1 MKHRI
6 LVLLALAPLAPI
18 SAQTASIPETIVTA
32 TRIPTQQERLP
43 AATTVIDRQ
52 IIEERGYVTLADAL
66 VSVPGFNIVPSGGM
80 GQVTSG
86 FMRGTNSNHV
96 LVLRDGVPMNDAS
109 HPSGAFNFGNTLLGD
124 IERIEVVRGPVSAIY
139 GTSAIGGVINL
150 ITRRAPTDRQ
160 AQPYGELAGGTNY
173 TARGI
178 AGIAGTIGNT
188 DYGVTGQSLST
199 RGSNAVA
206 PRFYNNQGERDGFR
220 SAVITAR
227 GGVNIGE
234 TAPANV
240 LGMTRL
246 DGLVITREN
255 RLGQDYA
262 PRDDPNYSGDDR
274 NWMGFLRSVTEL
286 FGGAWATGFTLSA
299 SQDRR
304 RYTNWPDGNDIE
316 TTDEYYRGRR
326 ERITF
331 DNMLHLPD
339 AGFISNSNLVF
350 GFGTENEAA
359 RSRTNSDGAYGPY
372 SASLDKTQQN
382 NFAYIGTQHRFW
394 ERLDITTALRQDAP
408 EGFDGATTW
417 RLGGVLA
424 LPEIASRLR
433 ASGGTAYRAPALEER
448 YGSSSSGDGP
458 FRGNPDLRPER
469 STSWEAGI
477 ETDIADGLTLSAL
490 YFESKIRD
498 LIKYK
503 YLSPGPSTLENI
515 DRAHIQ
521 GGEFGVNWRLSDSF
535 STRAAWTVQKAR
547 DEAKDTPL
555 KRRPRNSVSLSPRIA
570 PKVDW
575 VDVPNARLIIA
586 PDFIYVGRQWDTVYP
601 NEGGYGSNGYND
613 EGFVFNMT
621 ASLPITQQLTAF
633 IEARNLGNRR
643 YEPANGFVIPG
654 RSAILGLRGVF

>member
-1 MKHRI
+1 
-6 LVLLALAPLAPI
+6 
-18 SAQTASIPETIVTA
+18 
-32 TRIPTQQERLP
+32 
-43 AATTVIDRQ
+43 
-52 IIEERGYVTLADAL
+52 
-66 VSVPGFNIVPSGGM
+66 
-80 GQVTSG
+80 
-86 FMRGTNSNHV
+86 
-96 LVLRDGVPMNDAS
+96 
-109 HPSGAFNFGNTLLGD
+109 
-124 IERIEVVRGPVSAIY
+124 
-139 GTSAIGGVINL
+139 
-150 ITRRAPTDRQ
+150 
-160 AQPYGELAGGTNY
+160 
-173 TARGI
+173 
-178 AGIAGTIGNT
+178 
-188 DYGVTGQSLST
+188 
-199 RGSNAVA
+199 
-206 PRFYNNQGERDGFR
+206 
-220 SAVITAR
+220 
-227 GGVNIGE
+227 
-234 TAPANV
+234 
-240 LGMTRL
+240 MTRL

-535 STRAAWTVQKAR
+535 STRAAWTVQEAR